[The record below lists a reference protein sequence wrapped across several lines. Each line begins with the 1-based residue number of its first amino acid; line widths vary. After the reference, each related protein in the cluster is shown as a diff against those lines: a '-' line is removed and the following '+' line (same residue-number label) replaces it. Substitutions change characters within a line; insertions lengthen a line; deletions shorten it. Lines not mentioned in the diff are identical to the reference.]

1 MLRITHGGNAS
12 RSLCIASHKGKVAW
26 RKCPSQGQLC
36 VCHLEGRRKN
46 RKRKRENECLLTV
59 RGELRASWLPEM
71 IPSKDDHFHWLILES
86 GSRASRSLHR
96 SWEFWNWQHSSA
108 PVYVQ
113 VLSVKASLPPPGN
126 PSEIRVLY
134 QALLFSSFPICSY
147 CSVAQSC
154 PALCDPMDC
163 SPPGS
168 SVHGIL
174 RARILESVA
183 APSSRGS
190 SRPRDRTWVS
200 CITGSFFTTEPPG
213 MPFPPIL

>member
-1 MLRITHGGNAS
+1 
-12 RSLCIASHKGKVAW
+12 
-26 RKCPSQGQLC
+26 
-36 VCHLEGRRKN
+36 
-46 RKRKRENECLLTV
+46 
-59 RGELRASWLPEM
+59 M

-86 GSRASRSLHR
+86 GSRASHSLHR

-113 VLSVKASLPPPGN
+113 VLSVKASLPPPRN

-134 QALLFSSFPICSY
+134 HALLFSSFPICSY

-154 PALCDPMDC
+154 PALCDLMDC

-174 RARILESVA
+174 QARILESVA
-183 APSSRGS
+183 VPSSRGS

-200 CITGSFFTTEPPG
+200 CIAGRFLTSWATREAHMWMITHYPPTKG
-213 MPFPPIL
+213 KLLVSVDYWLSCKNTRLGLFH